1 MDLVIRNVRLI
12 DGTGAGPVP
21 RVSVEVANGVISWIG
36 EESARPKRRVHR
48 EDINGEGL
56 TLVPG
61 LIDCHEHFAGDGGPG
76 NMERNRSDTPESY
89 TLMAA
94 SNARRALMSGV
105 TSARDVG
112 SPYGVTIRVAQ
123 DTASGALLG
132 PRIVASGEWLSF
144 PGTTWPP
151 GVGTRLSRRVETMED
166 LILAIQEQ
174 IEMGAG
180 LIKVGANGRRPNG
193 DYYGSLGPEVLEA
206 AVRAAHGSGLKIAA
220 HCIGFEASRQ
230 ATEAGVDSV
239 EHGIHLE
246 EDTVRQMAER
256 GTFLVP
262 TQSTWDIR
270 ERLDRQNGTPSD
282 QVADNLE
289 RKESSLASFRRA
301 MQAGVRIATGT
312 DAGGSP
318 VRHGF
323 VAREIE
329 LMVQAGMTPQAALES
344 STREAADLLG
354 VLDEV
359 GTIEVGK
366 RADMLLVDGDPHSDP
381 AALRNVWAVFLSGR
395 RVL

>member
-1 MDLVIRNVRLI
+1 M
-12 DGTGAGPVP
+12 P

-36 EESARPKRRVHR
+36 EESARPRRRIHR

-94 SNARRALMSGV
+94 RNARRALISGV

-123 DTASGALLG
+123 DTASGAVLG

-230 ATEAGVDSV
+230 ATEAGIDSI
-239 EHGIHLE
+239 EHGTHLE

-256 GTFLVP
+256 GTYLVP
-262 TQSTWDIR
+262 TLSTWDIR
-270 ERLDRQNGTPSD
+270 ERLDRQNGIPTV
-282 QVADNLE
+282 QVADNLD

-318 VRHGF
+318 VRHGI

-354 VLDEV
+354 VLAEV

>member
-1 MDLVIRNVRLI
+1 MDLVIRSVRLI
-12 DGTGAGPVP
+12 DGTGAGPMP

-36 EESARPKRRVHR
+36 EESARPRRRIHR

-94 SNARRALMSGV
+94 RNARRALISGV

-123 DTASGALLG
+123 DTASGAVLG

-230 ATEAGVDSV
+230 ATEAGIDSI
-239 EHGIHLE
+239 EHGTHLE

-256 GTFLVP
+256 GTYLVP
-262 TQSTWDIR
+262 TLSTWDIR
-270 ERLDRQNGTPSD
+270 ERLDRQNGMPSV
-282 QVADNLE
+282 QVVCYLD

-329 LMVQAGMTPQAALES
+329 LMVQAGMTPQAALDS

-354 VLDEV
+354 VLAEV

-381 AALRNVWAVFLSGR
+381 SALRNVWAVFLSGR

>member
-1 MDLVIRNVRLI
+1 MI
-12 DGTGAGPVP
+12 PVP
-21 RVSVEVANGVISWIG
+21 ELERLGFKIVIFPRSAMLTVTKVVTEVM
-36 EESARPKRRVHR
+36 R
-48 EDINGEGL
+48 EIKERGTTERLADNIV
-56 TLVPG
+56 TLVEFFEMV

-105 TSARDVG
+105 MSARDVG

-123 DTASGALLG
+123 DTASGAMLG

-151 GVGTRLSRRVETMED
+151 GVGTRLSRPVESMED
-166 LILAIQEQ
+166 LIVAIQEH

-180 LIKVGANGRRPNG
+180 LIKVGANGRRPNS
-193 DYYGSLGPEVLEA
+193 DYYGSLGPEVLDA
-206 AVRAAHGSGLKIAA
+206 AVRAAHGSGVKIAA

-230 ATEAGVDSV
+230 ATEEGIDSI
-239 EHGIHLE
+239 EHGTHLE

-256 GTFLVP
+256 GTYLVP
-262 TQSTWDIR
+262 TLSTWDIR
-270 ERLDRQNGTPSD
+270 ERMDRQNGVPSD
-282 QVADNLE
+282 QVADNLD

-329 LMVQAGMTPQAALES
+329 LMAQAGMTPQAALES

-354 VLDEV
+354 ILDEV

-366 RADMLLVDGDPHSDP
+366 RANMLLVDGDPHSDP
-381 AALRNVWAVFLSGR
+381 AALRNVWAVFLNGR

>member
-1 MDLVIRNVRLI
+1 MDVVIRNARLI
-12 DGTGAGPVP
+12 DGTAAAPVP

-36 EESARPKRRVHR
+36 EESARPKRRIHR
-48 EDINGEGL
+48 EDVSGDGL
-56 TLVPG
+56 TLTPG

-112 SPYGVTIRVAQ
+112 SPYGVIIRVAQ
-123 DTASGALLG
+123 DTASGAMLG

-144 PGTTWPP
+144 RGTTWPP

-166 LILAIQEQ
+166 LVLAIHEQ

-193 DYYGSLGPEVLEA
+193 DYYGSLGPEVLVA
-206 AVRAAHGSGLKIAA
+206 AVRAAHGSGVKIAA

-230 ATEAGVDSV
+230 ATEAGVDSI
-239 EHGIHLE
+239 EHGTHLD
-246 EDTVRQMAER
+246 EDTVRQMSER
-256 GTFLVP
+256 GTYLVP
-262 TQSTWDIR
+262 TLSTWDIR
-270 ERLDRQNGTPSD
+270 ERLDRQNSVPSD
-282 QVADNLE
+282 QVADNLD
-289 RKESSLASFRRA
+289 RKENSLASFRRA
-301 MQAGVRIATGT
+301 MRAGVRIATGT

-329 LMVQAGMTPQAALES
+329 LMAQAGMTPQAALES

-354 VLDEV
+354 ILDEV

-366 RADMLLVDGDPHSDP
+366 RANMLLVDGDPHSDP
-381 AALRNVWAVFLSGR
+381 AALRNVWAVFLNGR

>member
-21 RVSVEVANGVISWIG
+21 RVSVEVANGIISWIG
-36 EESARPKRRVHR
+36 EESARPKRRTHR
-48 EDINGEGL
+48 EDINGDGL

-123 DTASGALLG
+123 DTASGAVLG

-180 LIKVGANGRRPNG
+180 LIKVGANGRNPNG
-193 DYYGSLGPEVLEA
+193 DYYGSLGPEVLAA

-230 ATEAGVDSV
+230 ATEAGVDSI
-239 EHGIHLE
+239 EHGTHLD

-256 GTFLVP
+256 GTYLVP
-262 TQSTWDIR
+262 TLSTWDIR
-270 ERLDRQNGTPSD
+270 ERLDRQYGLPSD
-282 QVADNLE
+282 QVADNLA
-289 RKESSLASFRRA
+289 RKESSLASFRLA
-301 MQAGVRIATGT
+301 MQVGVRIATGT

-329 LMVQAGMTPQAALES
+329 LMAQAGMTPQAALES

-354 VLDEV
+354 VLDEG
-359 GTIEVGK
+359 GTIEVSK

>member
-12 DGTGAGPVP
+12 EGTGAGPVP

-36 EESARPKRRVHR
+36 EESARPRRRTHR

-123 DTASGALLG
+123 DTASGAVLG

-144 PGTTWPP
+144 PGTTWPT

-174 IEMGAG
+174 IGMGAG
-180 LIKVGANGRRPNG
+180 LIKVGANGRNPNG
-193 DYYGSLGPEVLEA
+193 DYYGSLGPEVLDA

-230 ATEAGVDSV
+230 ATEAGVDSI
-239 EHGIHLE
+239 EHGTHLE
-246 EDTVRQMAER
+246 EDTVRRMAER
-256 GTFLVP
+256 GTYLVP
-262 TQSTWDIR
+262 TLSTWDIR
-270 ERLDRQNGTPSD
+270 ERLDRQNGSPSD
-282 QVADNLE
+282 QVAENLD
-289 RKESSLASFRRA
+289 RKEVSLASFRLA

>member
-1 MDLVIRNVRLI
+1 M
-12 DGTGAGPVP
+12 
-21 RVSVEVANGVISWIG
+21 
-36 EESARPKRRVHR
+36 
-48 EDINGEGL
+48 
-56 TLVPG
+56 
-61 LIDCHEHFAGDGGPG
+61 
-76 NMERNRSDTPESY
+76 
-89 TLMAA
+89 
-94 SNARRALMSGV
+94 
-105 TSARDVG
+105 
-112 SPYGVTIRVAQ
+112 
-123 DTASGALLG
+123 
-132 PRIVASGEWLSF
+132 
-144 PGTTWPP
+144 
-151 GVGTRLSRRVETMED
+151 
-166 LILAIQEQ
+166 AIQEQ

-230 ATEAGVDSV
+230 ATEAGIDSI
-239 EHGIHLE
+239 EHGTHLE

-256 GTFLVP
+256 GTYLVP
-262 TQSTWDIR
+262 TLSTWDIR
-270 ERLDRQNGTPSD
+270 ERLDRQNGMPSV
-282 QVADNLE
+282 QVADNLD

-354 VLDEV
+354 VLAEV